1 MSALVTSIRH
11 SCGSPRHGNQ
21 KTKREKGIQIGKEE
35 VNLSLFADDITLYI
49 ENPNTTRKLLEL
61 INEYSK
67 VSGYKINTQKYFA
80 FLYTSNKKSERKIKE
95 ATPLITATKKNKIPG
110 INLPR
115 ETIEQYAEN
124 YKTLMKKS
132 KITQTDG
139 EIYHVLGLEDS
150 IL

>member
-1 MSALVTSIRH
+1 MIV
-11 SCGSPRHGNQ
+11 
-21 KTKREKGIQIGKEE
+21 
-35 VNLSLFADDITLYI
+35 YI
-49 ENPNTTRKLLEL
+49 EDPKDTTRKVLVL
-61 INEYSK
+61 INGFSK

-115 ETIEQYAEN
+115 ETKEQYAEN

-132 KITQTDG
+132 KMT
-139 EIYHVLGLEDS
+139 LGKPTKCLEES
-150 IL
+150 

>member
-21 KTKREKGIQIGKEE
+21 KTKREKGIQIGKEK
-35 VNLSLFADDITLYI
+35 LSLSADGVIVYI
-49 ENPNTTRKLLEL
+49 EDPKDATRKVLVL
-61 INEYSK
+61 INGFSK

-115 ETIEQYAEN
+115 ETKEQYAEN

-139 EIYHVLGLEDS
+139 EIYHVLGLEES
-150 IL
+150 VQ